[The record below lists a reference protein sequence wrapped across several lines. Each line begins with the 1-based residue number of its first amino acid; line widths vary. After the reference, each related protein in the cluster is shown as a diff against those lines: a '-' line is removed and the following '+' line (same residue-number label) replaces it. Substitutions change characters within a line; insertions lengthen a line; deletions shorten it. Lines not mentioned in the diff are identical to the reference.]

1 MAKQVINTG
10 SIPNDGTGS
19 SLRAGATSVN
29 SNFSEIYSALGDGT
43 NITLTASATELNLL
57 SGVSSIVTDTSSTI
71 LTNKTIDAGNN
82 TLSNISNSALVNS
95 TFGIASDGST
105 GVASLGTT
113 ITFAGGTGIT
123 TSFGSDTVTIDLD
136 TSTAATL
143 TDNQILT
150 NKTISG
156 SSNTLS
162 NIGNSSLSNSTITIS
177 GDATSDTV
185 ALGETLTIA
194 GGTGVD
200 TSITTNTLTI
210 SVDTSTLVTLTG
222 SQTIEGKT
230 INLSDNTLSTSLA
243 QLNTAVT
250 DATLVSTTGLET
262 LTNKIFNAS
271 NNTVSNLTVSM
282 LASGVLDTD
291 LTSVSGS
298 DDTLASAK
306 AIKDY
311 IDSAAVGD
319 ITAVVAGTGLTGGA
333 TSGSAT
339 LNIDTSTVATLTD
352 SQTLT
357 NKIIDVDNNTLSNIE
372 VDNFKS
378 GVLDTNLTT
387 VSSND
392 DTLASAKAIKT
403 YVDSIATIGDI
414 TAVIAGSGLTGGG
427 NANDVTLNVGAG
439 NLIDVQADQ
448 IDVDLSE
455 LATSTTNGDG
465 DFFVVVDSS
474 NGQHKLTKAN
484 INISEFNNDSGY
496 LTSVSETNDLTS
508 SVTWANVP
516 DVNITE
522 SSVTQHEAALSITE
536 SQISDLQSYITASS
550 TNTLTNKT
558 FNANGTGNSISN
570 IEVADL
576 ASGVLDT
583 DLNSVSSLDNTLAS
597 AKAIK
602 TYVDTV
608 AAAGIHYH
616 DPVRVESPINLN
628 AAYNN
633 GTAGVGATL
642 TNTGTLAAIS
652 IDGVA
657 LSLNDRVLIY
667 NQTNAAHNGIYYVST
682 VGDGATA
689 WVLTRTTDTDSYGAS
704 DPDSLGEG
712 DAFFVREGDTGAG
725 ELYVMT
731 TSGTITFGTTNITFS
746 VIAETAVYSAGQSLT
761 LSGTEFSVTGGSISS
776 TQLTSAVQ
784 LQILDSSGTVV
795 KSLYG
800 SGT

>member
-1 MAKQVINTG
+1 MAKQLINTG

-19 SLRAGATSVN
+19 SLRAGATFVN

-43 NITLTASATELNLL
+43 SITLTASPAELNLL
-57 SGVSSIVTDTSSTI
+57 SGVSSIVTDTSNTI
-71 LTNKTIDAGNN
+71 LTNKTIDASNN
-82 TLSNISNSALVNS
+82 TLSNISNSALINS
-95 TFGIASDGST
+95 TFGISSDGAT

-230 INLSDNTLSTSLA
+230 INLSDNILSTSLA

-250 DATLVSTTGLET
+250 DATLVSTTGSET

-403 YVDSIATIGDI
+403 YVDSISTIGDI
-414 TAVIAGSGLTGGG
+414 TSVIAGSGLTGGG

-484 INISEFNNDSGY
+484 INISEFNNDSGF
-496 LTSVSETNDLTS
+496 T
-508 SVTWANVP
+508 
-516 DVNITE
+516 
-522 SSVTQHEAALSITE
+522 
-536 SQISDLQSYITASS
+536 
-550 TNTLTNKT
+550 
-558 FNANGTGNSISN
+558 
-570 IEVADL
+570 
-576 ASGVLDT
+576 
-583 DLNSVSSLDNTLAS
+583 
-597 AKAIK
+597 
-602 TYVDTV
+602 
-608 AAAGIHYH
+608 
-616 DPVRVESPINLN
+616 
-628 AAYNN
+628 
-633 GTAGVGATL
+633 
-642 TNTGTLAAIS
+642 TNTGDITAVVAGTGLSGGATSGSATLNVSGLTLSEFAASSIQLSSESFVDNDTSLMTSAAIEDRILSKGYTANTGDITGVTAGTGLNGGGTSGDIS
-652 IDGVA
+652 INLDLAELTDMTATMASSDEFIVLDGGLDRRKA
-657 LSLNDRVLIY
+657 ASEIGLSIFNNDSGFT
-667 NQTNAAHNGIYYVST
+667 TN
-682 VGDGATA
+682 VGDITNVTA
-689 WVLTRTTDTDSYGAS
+689 GTGLSGGGAS
-704 DPDSLGEG
+704 GSVTLNVASGG
-712 DAFFVREGDTGAG
+712 ITSTQLNSAVRLDI
-725 ELYVMT
+725 LNS
-731 TSGTITFGTTNITFS
+731 SGTI
-746 VIAETAVYSAGQSLT
+746 VKT
-761 LSGTEFSVTGGSISS
+761 LF
-776 TQLTSAVQ
+776 
-784 LQILDSSGTVV
+784 
-795 KSLYG
+795 G

>member
-1 MAKQVINTG
+1 MAKQLIDIGTVA
-10 SIPNDGTGS
+10 NDGTGS

-57 SGVSSIVTDTSSTI
+57 SGVSAIITDTSSTI

-82 TLSNISNSALVNS
+82 ILSNISNSALVNS

-162 NIGNSSLSNSTITIS
+162 NIDNSSLSNSTITIS

-194 GGTGVD
+194 GGTGID
-200 TSITTNTLTI
+200 TSITSNTLTI
-210 SVDTSTLVTLTG
+210 SVDTSSLVTLTG

-250 DATLVSTTGLET
+250 DATLVSTTGSET

-282 LASGVLDTD
+282 FASGVLDTD

-298 DDTLASAK
+298 DNTLASAN

-311 IDSAAVGD
+311 IDSIAIGD

-372 VDNFKS
+372 VDNLKS
-378 GVLDTNLTT
+378 GVLDTNLSN

-414 TAVIAGSGLTGGG
+414 TSVIAGSGLTGGG
-427 NANDVTLNVGAG
+427 NANDVTLNIGAG

-455 LATSTTNGDG
+455 LATSTSNADG

-484 INISEFNNDSGY
+484 INISEFNNDSGF
-496 LTSVSETNDLTS
+496 T
-508 SVTWANVP
+508 
-516 DVNITE
+516 
-522 SSVTQHEAALSITE
+522 
-536 SQISDLQSYITASS
+536 
-550 TNTLTNKT
+550 
-558 FNANGTGNSISN
+558 
-570 IEVADL
+570 
-576 ASGVLDT
+576 
-583 DLNSVSSLDNTLAS
+583 
-597 AKAIK
+597 
-602 TYVDTV
+602 
-608 AAAGIHYH
+608 
-616 DPVRVESPINLN
+616 
-628 AAYNN
+628 
-633 GTAGVGATL
+633 
-642 TNTGTLAAIS
+642 TNTGDITAVVAGTGLSGGATSGSATLNVSGLTVSEFAGSSIQLSSESFVDNDTSLMTSAAIEDR
-652 IDGVA
+652 I
-657 LSLNDRVLIY
+657 LSKGY
-667 NQTNAAHNGIYYVST
+667 TTN
-682 VGDGATA
+682 VGDITGVTA
-689 WVLTRTTDTDSYGAS
+689 GTGLSGGGAS
-704 DPDSLGEG
+704 GSVTLNVSGLTVSEFSGSSIQLSSESFVDNDTSLMTSAAIEDRILSKGYTTNVG
-712 DAFFVREGDTGAG
+712 DITNVTAGTGLSG
-725 ELYVMT
+725 GG
-731 TSGTITFGTTNITFS
+731 TSGS
-746 VIAETAVYSAGQSLT
+746 VT
-761 LSGTEFSVTGGSISS
+761 LSVASEGITS
-776 TQLTSAVQ
+776 TQLNGAVN
-784 LQILDSSGTVV
+784 LQILSSSGVV
-795 KSLYG
+795 LKSLYG
-800 SGT
+800 TGT

>member
-1 MAKQVINTG
+1 MAKQVIDIGTVA
-10 SIPNDGTGS
+10 NDGTGS
-19 SLRAGATSVN
+19 SLREGATFAN

-43 NITLTASATELNLL
+43 SITLTASPAELNLL
-57 SGVSSIVTDTSSTI
+57 SGVSSIVTDTSNTI
-71 LTNKTIDAGNN
+71 LTNKTIDASNN
-82 TLSNISNSALVNS
+82 TLSNISNSALINS
-95 TFGIASDGST
+95 TFGISSDGAT

-222 SQTIEGKT
+222 SQTIQGKT
-230 INLSDNTLSTSLA
+230 INLSDNILTTSLA

-250 DATLVSTTGLET
+250 DATLVSTTGSET

-311 IDSAAVGD
+311 IDSTAVGD

-427 NANDVTLNVGAG
+427 NANDVTLNIGAG

-455 LATSTTNGDG
+455 LVTSTTNGDG

-484 INISEFNNDSGY
+484 INISEFNNDSGF
-496 LTSVSETNDLTS
+496 T
-508 SVTWANVP
+508 
-516 DVNITE
+516 
-522 SSVTQHEAALSITE
+522 
-536 SQISDLQSYITASS
+536 
-550 TNTLTNKT
+550 
-558 FNANGTGNSISN
+558 
-570 IEVADL
+570 
-576 ASGVLDT
+576 
-583 DLNSVSSLDNTLAS
+583 
-597 AKAIK
+597 
-602 TYVDTV
+602 
-608 AAAGIHYH
+608 
-616 DPVRVESPINLN
+616 
-628 AAYNN
+628 
-633 GTAGVGATL
+633 
-642 TNTGTLAAIS
+642 TNTGDITAVVAGTGLSGGATSGSATLNVSGLTVSEFAGSSIQLSSESFVDNDTSLMTSAAIEDRILS
-652 IDGVA
+652 KGYTANTGDITSVTAGTGLNGGGTSGDI
-657 LSLNDRVLIY
+657 SLNIDLAELTDMTETMTSSDEFIVLDGGLDRRKAASEIGLSIF
-667 NQTNAAHNGIYYVST
+667 NNDSGFTTNVGDITNVTAGTGLSGGGASGSVTLNVANNGITST
-682 VGDGATA
+682 QLNSA
-689 WVLTRTTDTDSYGAS
+689 
-704 DPDSLGEG
+704 
-712 DAFFVREGDTGAG
+712 VRLDI
-725 ELYVMT
+725 LNS
-731 TSGTITFGTTNITFS
+731 SGTI
-746 VIAETAVYSAGQSLT
+746 VKT
-761 LSGTEFSVTGGSISS
+761 LF
-776 TQLTSAVQ
+776 
-784 LQILDSSGTVV
+784 
-795 KSLYG
+795 G

>member
-1 MAKQVINTG
+1 MAKQVIDIGTVA
-10 SIPNDGTGS
+10 NDGTGS
-19 SLRAGATSVN
+19 SLREGATFAN

-57 SGVSSIVTDTSSTI
+57 SGVSSIVTDSSNTI

-95 TFGIASDGST
+95 TFGIASDGAT

-230 INLSDNTLSTSLA
+230 INLSDNTLTTSLA

-250 DATLVSTTGLET
+250 DATLVSTTGSET

-372 VDNFKS
+372 VDNFKA
-378 GVLDTNLTT
+378 GVIDTSLNT

-414 TAVIAGSGLTGGG
+414 TAVI
-427 NANDVTLNVGAG
+427 
-439 NLIDVQADQ
+439 
-448 IDVDLSE
+448 DLSE

-484 INISEFNNDSGY
+484 INISEFNNDSGF
-496 LTSVSETNDLTS
+496 T
-508 SVTWANVP
+508 
-516 DVNITE
+516 
-522 SSVTQHEAALSITE
+522 
-536 SQISDLQSYITASS
+536 
-550 TNTLTNKT
+550 
-558 FNANGTGNSISN
+558 
-570 IEVADL
+570 
-576 ASGVLDT
+576 
-583 DLNSVSSLDNTLAS
+583 
-597 AKAIK
+597 
-602 TYVDTV
+602 
-608 AAAGIHYH
+608 
-616 DPVRVESPINLN
+616 
-628 AAYNN
+628 
-633 GTAGVGATL
+633 
-642 TNTGTLAAIS
+642 TNTGDITAVVAGTGLSGGATSGSATLNVSGLTVSEFAGSSIQLSSESFVDNDTSLMTSAAIEDR
-652 IDGVA
+652 I
-657 LSLNDRVLIY
+657 LSKGY
-667 NQTNAAHNGIYYVST
+667 TTN
-682 VGDGATA
+682 VGDITSVTAGTGLNGGGTSGDISINLDLAELTDMTATMTSSDEFI
-689 WVLTRTTDTDSYGAS
+689 VLDGGLDRRKAASEIGLSIFNNDSGFTTNVGDITNVTAGTGLSGGGAS
-704 DPDSLGEG
+704 GSVTLNVANGG
-712 DAFFVREGDTGAG
+712 ITSTQLNSAVRLDI
-725 ELYVMT
+725 LNS
-731 TSGTITFGTTNITFS
+731 SGTI
-746 VIAETAVYSAGQSLT
+746 VKT
-761 LSGTEFSVTGGSISS
+761 LF
-776 TQLTSAVQ
+776 
-784 LQILDSSGTVV
+784 
-795 KSLYG
+795 G